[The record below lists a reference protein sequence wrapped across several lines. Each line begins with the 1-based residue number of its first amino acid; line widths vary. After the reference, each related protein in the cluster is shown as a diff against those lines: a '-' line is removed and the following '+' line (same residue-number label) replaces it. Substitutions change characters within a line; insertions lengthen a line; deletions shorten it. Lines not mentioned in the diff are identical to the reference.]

1 MNDFNNAELLAGLLK
16 RADSGEHSRFEYI
29 RSIKAYFAART
40 ARSAVKKLVAN
51 FARSEDKLFKEH
63 CTCVMKG
70 DLSAE
75 RLLAS
80 VEVGNAALFFQ
91 EEYEI
96 LDSMIQEYHA
106 YLTAGHLFYSLN
118 FGYREFKDL
127 WDHRKPKPENQNTV
141 W

>member
-40 ARSAVKKLVAN
+40 ARNAVKKLVSN
-51 FARSEDKLFKEH
+51 FARSEYKLFKEH
-63 CTCVMKG
+63 CAYVAKG
-70 DLSAE
+70 DLSAD

-80 VEVGNAALFFQ
+80 VTVGNAAGFFQ

-106 YLTAGHLFYSLN
+106 YLAAGHLFYSLN

-127 WDHRKPKPENQNTV
+127 WDHRKPKPENPNMG